1 MIKTTSMADF
11 DLAVDSKQLVDLTS
25 DLVSELVKKPV
36 GLFISNL
43 VSSMLVRWPVGEL
56 VCLSN

>member
-1 MIKTTSMADF
+1 MADF